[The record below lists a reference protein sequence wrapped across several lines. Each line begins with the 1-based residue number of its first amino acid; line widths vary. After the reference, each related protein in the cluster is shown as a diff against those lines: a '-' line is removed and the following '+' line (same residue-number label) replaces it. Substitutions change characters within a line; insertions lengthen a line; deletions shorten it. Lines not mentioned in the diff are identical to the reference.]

1 MPIYEFYCPACHK
14 LLNFFARRVN
24 TTTLPPCPHCDGAL
38 SRQVSAFSAPRNNGD
53 ASDELGD
60 APFDESKMADAME
73 RFGDK
78 LETVGDAADDPRK
91 SAELLRQFSEASGLS
106 FNKDMRDALR
116 RLESGEDPDAVASD
130 MESIVDSG
138 ADPFAPS
145 DRSGAAARK
154 SAAPQKDPTLY
165 EM

>member
-1 MPIYEFYCPACHK
+1 MPIYEFHCPACHK
-14 LLNFFARRVN
+14 LLNFFSRRVN
-24 TTTLPPCPHCDGAL
+24 TATLPQCPHCAGAL
-38 SRQVSAFSAPRNNGD
+38 SRQVSAFSAPRNAN

-60 APFDESKMADAME
+60 APFDEAKMSDAME

-78 LETVGDAADDPRK
+78 LQTVGDAVDDPRK
-91 SAELLRQFSEASGLS
+91 SAELIRQFSEASGLS
-106 FNKDMRDALR
+106 FNKEMRDALR
-116 RLESGEDPDAVASD
+116 RLESGEDPDAVAAD

-145 DRSGAAARK
+145 DRAPASARK
-154 SAAPQKDPTLY
+154 TAAPEKDPTLY